1 MIRERF
7 SAVDAGNPAIDG
19 EHDTTHADRDRV
31 VLTAPD
37 DGAGKRD
44 ARADG
49 DHIVQQPQHGASSQR
64 PLRLR

>member
-1 MIRERF
+1 VIRERLP
-7 SAVDAGNPAIDG
+7 AVDAGNPVIDS
-19 EHDTTHADRDRV
+19 EHNPAHANCNRV

-49 DHIVQQPQHGASSQR
+49 DHIVQHPQQGASSHR
-64 PLRLR
+64 PARFR